1 MIGGA
6 FAVWNDMTDYLEN
19 GMSEYDIY
27 DRIVKG
33 LPLFAAKLWGKQSLD
48 LAGAES
54 QVKSKYPKS
63 TIEKLQLDVENN
75 TLVYDVSLTEG
86 KKEIDLELDANTGQ
100 IVEEDIE
107 TEKD

>member
-1 MIGGA
+1 M
-6 FAVWNDMTDYLEN
+6 
-19 GMSEYDIY
+19 
-27 DRIVKG
+27 
-33 LPLFAAKLWGKQSLD
+33 
-48 LAGAES
+48 
-54 QVKSKYPKS
+54 
-63 TIEKLQLDVENN
+63 QLDVENN